1 MIYFDHEK
9 LKVYQRAMDFV
20 IWQEPVLKKLP
31 AGTTIKDQFDRAA
44 ISIVLNIAEG
54 NGKSGAKDR
63 RRYFEISRG
72 SALECAACLDILYSK
87 KLIDKQ
93 EVSAGKELLR
103 AVVAMLTKLNQS
115 LTNMVKEESPEYD
128 GE

>member
-63 RRYFEISRG
+63 RRYFEI
-72 SALECAACLDILYSK
+72 
-87 KLIDKQ
+87 
-93 EVSAGKELLR
+93 
-103 AVVAMLTKLNQS
+103 
-115 LTNMVKEESPEYD
+115 
-128 GE
+128 